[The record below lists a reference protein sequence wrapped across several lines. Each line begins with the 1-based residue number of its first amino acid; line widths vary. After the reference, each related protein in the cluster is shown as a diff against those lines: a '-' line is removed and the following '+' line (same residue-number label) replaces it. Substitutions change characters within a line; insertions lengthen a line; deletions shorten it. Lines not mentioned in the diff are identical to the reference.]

1 MNIALTGASGFIGR
15 HLKNAISKLAGVNL
29 ILIVRNKDNSVN
41 NNQLSFQEFF
51 DIKSNIQIDLFIH
64 LASPNLDYAKDDSI
78 EEGIVNL
85 TKNIIE
91 TIPKYNC
98 FRFIYFS
105 SGKVY
110 GEPSLNNIIFD
121 ELHDLN
127 PVTDYAKS
135 KLIAEKLIKKDSIKH
150 GINYLIYRLPFVYG
164 PGMKSNLN
172 LILKFIDRSF
182 PIFILNKESNLKKSF
197 LSIENIRKIILHN
210 IGNDSSIN
218 NQIINIADLEP
229 ISLTDFMQLYKAKV
243 SSKSFFIPINST
255 LFKFLTKL
263 PILGRL
269 FIKVFGNFQL
279 DNKKIKNILKEDI
292 ISTERGIVTDIK
304 DNLEV

>member
-15 HLKNAISKLAGVNL
+15 HLKNAVSELANVNL
-29 ILIVRNKDNSVN
+29 ILIARNKDNFIN

-51 DIKSNIQIDLFIH
+51 DIESNLQIDLFIH

-78 EEGIVNL
+78 EEGIVGL
-85 TKNIIE
+85 TRNILE
-91 TIPKYNC
+91 TLPKHNC
-98 FRFIYFS
+98 FKFIYFS

-121 ELHDLN
+121 ELHDPN
-127 PVTDYAKS
+127 PITDYAKS
-135 KLIAEKLIKKDSIKH
+135 KLIAEKLIKKESMKQN
-150 GINYLIYRLPFVYG
+150 INYLIYRLPFVYG

-172 LILKFIDRSF
+172 LILKFIDRSL
-182 PIFILNKESNLKKSF
+182 PIFVLRKESNLKKSF
-197 LSIENIRKIILHN
+197 LSFENILNIILHN
-210 IGNDSSIN
+210 IRNDSSIN

-229 ISLTDFMQLYKAKV
+229 ISLTEFMYLYKEKV
-243 SSKSFFIPINST
+243 NSYSFFVPLSST

-263 PILGRL
+263 PILGNL

-279 DNKKIKNILKEDI
+279 NNKKIKNILKEDI
-292 ISTERGIVTDIK
+292 ISTERGIMSNIK
-304 DNLEV
+304 ET